1 MLLIDLSEI
10 DTSWTN
16 ARRPIGERART
27 PSGYPLSRQTARHG
41 RSARHVSA
49 SDTTP
54 TRKTKE
60 CLLSEEH
67 RTGARR
73 PRLVLAALLA
83 VTLAV
88 LLPATGAAAA
98 GHHATPKPTVVL
110 VHGAWAD
117 GSSWTAVGD
126 RLRRAGYPVRIPP
139 NPLRNLTTDGQTI
152 ADFLATL
159 SGPIILVGHSYGGAV
174 ITQAA
179 TGNPNV
185 KALVYEDAFAPDQ
198 GEQIFPL
205 AGADSALNVDPATVF
220 DFVPYPGAPAGDVDL
235 YLKQETFLGPFAAG
249 LPQPKALS
257 LYAAQ
262 RPLALSAGFTPAG
275 VPAWKTIPSWYVLG
289 TQDQIITPEA
299 QRFMAERAGSRI
311 TEVRAGHL
319 ALITKADVVA
329 KVIGQAAAATV

>member
-1 MLLIDLSEI
+1 
-10 DTSWTN
+10 
-16 ARRPIGERART
+16 
-27 PSGYPLSRQTARHG
+27 
-41 RSARHVSA
+41 
-49 SDTTP
+49 
-54 TRKTKE
+54 
-60 CLLSEEH
+60 
-67 RTGARR
+67 
-73 PRLVLAALLA
+73 
-83 VTLAV
+83 
-88 LLPATGAAAA
+88 
-98 GHHATPKPTVVL
+98 

-117 GSSWTAVGD
+117 GSSWSAVGD

-159 SGPIILVGHSYGGAV
+159 SGPIVLVGHSYGGAV

-179 TGNPNV
+179 TGNSNV

-198 GEQIFPL
+198 GETIFPL

-235 YLKQETFLGPFAAG
+235 YLKQATFLGPFAAG
-249 LPQPKALS
+249 VPGPKALS

-289 TQDQIITPEA
+289 TQDQIITPTA
-299 QRFMAERAGSRI
+299 QRSMADRAGARI

-319 ALITKADVVA
+319 ALITRPDVVTD
-329 KVIGQAAAATV
+329 VIVQAIRATT

>member
-1 MLLIDLSEI
+1 MSE
-10 DTSWTN
+10 
-16 ARRPIGERART
+16 P
-27 PSGYPLSRQTARHG
+27 Q
-41 RSARHVSA
+41 
-49 SDTTP
+49 
-54 TRKTKE
+54 
-60 CLLSEEH
+60 

-73 PRLVLAALLA
+73 LRLIVAALLA
-83 VTLAV
+83 ATLTV
-88 LLPATGAAAA
+88 LLPAAGAAA
-98 GHHATPKPTVVL
+98 GNRHTQPKPTIVL

-152 ADFLATL
+152 ASFLATL
-159 SGPIILVGHSYGGAV
+159 TGPIILVGHSYGGAV

-185 KALVYEDAFAPDQ
+185 KALVYEDAFAPDE

-205 AGADSALNVDPATVF
+205 AGEDSALNVDPATVF

-235 YLKQETFLGPFAAG
+235 YLKQATFLGPFAAG
-249 LPQPKALS
+249 VPRPQALS

-289 TQDQIITPEA
+289 TQDQIITPTA
-299 QRFMAERAGSRI
+299 QRFMATRAGSRI

-319 ALITKADVVA
+319 ALITKPEAVA
-329 KVIGQAAAATV
+329 KVIQQAASATA